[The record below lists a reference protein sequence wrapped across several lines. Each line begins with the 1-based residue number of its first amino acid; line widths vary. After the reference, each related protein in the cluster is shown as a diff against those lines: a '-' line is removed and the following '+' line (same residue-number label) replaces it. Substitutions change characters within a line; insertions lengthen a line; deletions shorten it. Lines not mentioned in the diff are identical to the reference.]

1 MDSKFPHDKSKE
13 NVDLFFE
20 EIIQNTLKPLV
31 EIEDDGSSSPA
42 KLNNMLARLG
52 EKGIEDAI
60 ALVVDVCKERGI
72 NTIDIQ
78 TWIGPQGVGKG
89 AIADTMK
96 WVQKIIKGEGN
107 QLYETFSTKYGVD
120 ENKIT
125 EIKEKS
131 ATIPDTLDET
141 LKKVFEIVANSNSD
155 TIYTGTGG
163 IFYPQGKENPDKRY
177 IPYIPQQAVTVP
189 IVREGFLVD
198 EKWTSFLV
206 TLEIARSL
214 LYGIN
219 SIELDVFPRTMS
231 QADYIKKRL
240 LTSLKDKDITLN
252 HKIIHIEPIDKI
264 TTELIFENPKGALDV
279 YMKLGNIYMELSETP
294 EIHGYKEE
302 DFNLLKALG
311 IEDKNY
317 DKEKTKLMVEGS
329 EKMRETAV
337 RIKSTIRDL
346 TGEFSTENLRRIG
359 VGLSASAGTT
369 LFRVANRLSTQGR
382 KDDASLSKLFRRLS
396 AYYSDTAPVAIM
408 NHANIIY
415 AGASDPE
422 SQPATNY
429 LDAVEGTL
437 KSLSTMV
444 NVDYNFE
451 NDTYNTLLDLT
462 KEIYLIRTSK

>member
-1 MDSKFPHDKSKE
+1 MELKFPHKKTKE
-13 NVDLFFE
+13 DVDVFFE
-20 EIIQNTLKPLV
+20 EIIRNTLKPLLK
-31 EIEDDGSSSPA
+31 IEDNESATPA
-42 KLNNMLARLG
+42 ELNSLLGRLG

-72 NTIDIQ
+72 NSIDLQ

-89 AIADTMK
+89 AIADTMQ
-96 WVQKIIKGEGN
+96 WVQKIINEDGDE
-107 QLYETFSTKYGVD
+107 LYEIFSTKYGVD
-120 ENKIT
+120 ENKIL

-131 ATIPDTLDET
+131 SEIPGTLDET
-141 LKKVFEIVANSNSD
+141 LKKVFDIVANSNSD

-163 IFYPQGKENPDKRY
+163 IFYPQGKEKPDKRY

-231 QADYIKKRL
+231 QAEYINKRL
-240 LTSLKDKDITLN
+240 LTSLKDKEISLN
-252 HKIIHIEPIDKI
+252 HKIIHIEPIDSI
-264 TTELIFENPKGALDV
+264 TAELIFEDPKGALDV
-279 YMKLGNIYMELSETP
+279 YMKLGKIYMELSETP
-294 EIHGYKEE
+294 EMHGYTEE

-317 DKEKTKLMVEGS
+317 DKEKPRLMVEGS
-329 EKMRETAV
+329 ERMRKTAV
-337 RIKSTIRDL
+337 RIKATIKHL
-346 TGEFSTENLRRIG
+346 TGKDAAENLRRIG

-369 LFRVANRLSTQGR
+369 LYRVANRLSTQGR

-422 SQPATNY
+422 SQPDTNY

-437 KSLSTMV
+437 KSLATMV
-444 NVDYNFE
+444 DVDYNFE
-451 NDTYNTLLDLT
+451 NNTYNSLLDLT
-462 KEIYLIRTSK
+462 KELYLIRTSK